1 MVKLTIKTL
10 AAGSFTV
17 EAADTDTVLEVK
29 NKINAAKSYAVES
42 QKLIYSGAFRL
53 SALLCGHVQVC
64 LAEVT
69 QQAKCWTMR
78 KRFRA

>member
-42 QKLIYSGAFRL
+42 QKLIYSGAFGL
-53 SALLCGHVQVC
+53 SALLCGHVQV
-64 LAEVT
+64 AEG
-69 QQAKCWTMR
+69 
-78 KRFRA
+78 